1 MGNSTASEQASNIE
15 QHSLL
20 GEVSLAHCC
29 DEEGKS
35 YEQMVIMR
43 MLQH

>member
-20 GEVSLAHCC
+20 GEVSLIHAS
-29 DEEGKS
+29 D
-35 YEQMVIMR
+35 
-43 MLQH
+43 